1 MGDAKVNAK
10 DNFVWIDLEMTGLDP
25 DKEVIIE
32 IATIITD
39 SQLNI
44 LAEGPDLVLHQP
56 EIYLTR
62 MDDWNRNQHSKSGL
76 INDVRQSMIS
86 LEEAESQTLDFIKQ
100 YGEVKQ
106 NPLCGNAVHHD
117 RRFLIKYMPR
127 IHEFLHYRHVD
138 VSAIKTLVAKWYP
151 KQKEVKKSTSH
162 RALADIRESIEELK
176 YYRQFYFKTA
186 DEVAEVQ
193 VAINDLSKK
202 EKV

>member
-1 MGDAKVNAK
+1 MADTKQTSK

-32 IATIITD
+32 IATIVTD

-44 LAEGPDLVLHQP
+44 IAEGPDLVLHQP

-76 INDVRQSMIS
+76 IDDVRKSMIA
-86 LEEAESQTLDFIKQ
+86 LEAAESQTLDFIRQ
-100 YGEVKQ
+100 FCETKQ

-117 RRFLIKYMPR
+117 RRFLIKYMPK
-127 IHEFLHYRHVD
+127 IHEFLHYRHID
-138 VSAIKTLVAKWYP
+138 VSTVKTLVQKWYP

-162 RALADIRESIEELK
+162 RALSDIRESIEELRF
-176 YYRQFYFKTA
+176 YRANYFKTA
-186 DEVAEVQ
+186 EEITSTAPISFPV
-193 VAINDLSKK
+193 
-202 EKV
+202 

>member
-1 MGDAKVNAK
+1 MADTKQTSK

-32 IATIITD
+32 IATIVTD

-44 LAEGPDLVLHQP
+44 IAEGPDLVLHQP

-76 INDVRQSMIS
+76 IDDVRKSMIA
-86 LEEAESQTLDFIKQ
+86 LEAAESQTLDFIRQ
-100 YGEVKQ
+100 FCETKQ

-117 RRFLIKYMPR
+117 RRFLIKYMPK
-127 IHEFLHYRHVD
+127 IHEFLHYRHID
-138 VSAIKTLVAKWYP
+138 VSTVKTLVQKWYP

-162 RALADIRESIEELK
+162 RALSDIRESIEELRF
-176 YYRQFYFKTA
+176 YRANYFKTA
-186 DEVAEVQ
+186 EEITSAAPISFPV
-193 VAINDLSKK
+193 
-202 EKV
+202 

>member
-1 MGDAKVNAK
+1 MADTKQTSK

-32 IATIITD
+32 IATIVTD

-44 LAEGPDLVLHQP
+44 IAEGPDLVLHQP

-76 INDVRQSMIS
+76 IDDVRKSMIA
-86 LEEAESQTLDFIKQ
+86 LEAAESQTLDFIRQ
-100 YGEVKQ
+100 FCETKQ

-117 RRFLIKYMPR
+117 RRFLIKYMPK
-127 IHEFLHYRHVD
+127 IHEFLHYRHID
-138 VSAIKTLVAKWYP
+138 VSTVKTLVQKWYP

-162 RALADIRESIEELK
+162 RALSDIRESIEELRF
-176 YYRQFYFKTA
+176 YRANYFKTA
-186 DEVAEVQ
+186 EEITSAASISFPV
-193 VAINDLSKK
+193 
-202 EKV
+202 

>member
-1 MGDAKVNAK
+1 MTNTKLNSK

-32 IATIITD
+32 IATIVTD

-76 INDVRQSMIS
+76 IDDVRRSMIS
-86 LEEAESQTLDFIKQ
+86 LEAAESQTLDFIKQ
-100 YGEVKQ
+100 FCEAKQ

-117 RRFLIKYMPR
+117 RRFLIKYMPK
-127 IHEFLHYRHVD
+127 IHEFLHYRHID
-138 VSAIKTLVAKWYP
+138 VSTIKTLAQKWYP

-162 RALADIRESIEELK
+162 RALSDIRESIEELRF
-176 YYRQFYFKTA
+176 YRANYFKSVE
-186 DEVAEVQ
+186 EVAAALASSPQ
-193 VAINDLSKK
+193 G
-202 EKV
+202 

>member
-1 MGDAKVNAK
+1 MADTKQTSK

-32 IATIITD
+32 IATIVTD

-44 LAEGPDLVLHQP
+44 IAEGPDLVLHQP

-76 INDVRQSMIS
+76 IDDVRKSMIA
-86 LEEAESQTLDFIKQ
+86 LEAAESQTLDFIRQ
-100 YGEVKQ
+100 FCETKQ

-117 RRFLIKYMPR
+117 RRFLIKYMPK
-127 IHEFLHYRHVD
+127 IHEFLHYRHID
-138 VSAIKTLVAKWYP
+138 VSTVKTLVQKWYP

-162 RALADIRESIEELK
+162 RALSDIRESIEELRF
-176 YYRQFYFKTA
+176 YRANYFKTA
-186 DEVAEVQ
+186 DEISSATP
-193 VAINDLSKK
+193 LSFP
-202 EKV
+202 V

>member
-1 MGDAKVNAK
+1 MTESKTTSK
-10 DNFVWIDLEMTGLDP
+10 DHFVWIDLEMTGLDP

-44 LAEGPDLVLHQP
+44 VAEGPDLVLHQP

-76 INDVRQSMIS
+76 TDDVRKSMIS
-86 LEEAESQTLDFIKQ
+86 LEAAESQTLDFIRH
-100 YGEVKQ
+100 YCEAKQ

-117 RRFLIKYMPR
+117 RRFLIKYMPK

-138 VSAIKTLVAKWYP
+138 VSTIKTLVAKWYP
-151 KQKEVKKSTSH
+151 KQKEVKKNTSH
-162 RALADIRESIEELK
+162 RALADIRESIEELRL
-176 YYRQFYFKTA
+176 YRQCYFKKPE
-186 DEVAEVQ
+186 DVQ
-193 VAINDLSKK
+193 LS
-202 EKV
+202 EITSSRV

>member
-1 MGDAKVNAK
+1 MADAKLTSK

-32 IATIITD
+32 IATIVTD

-76 INDVRQSMIS
+76 IDDVRKSMIS
-86 LEEAESQTLDFIKQ
+86 LEAAEAQTLDFIRQ
-100 YGEVKQ
+100 FCETKQ

-117 RRFLIKYMPR
+117 RRFLIKYMPK
-127 IHEFLHYRHVD
+127 IHEFLHYRHID
-138 VSAIKTLVAKWYP
+138 VSTVKTLVQKWYP

-162 RALADIRESIEELK
+162 RALSDIRESIEELRF
-176 YYRQFYFKTA
+176 YRANYFKAA
-186 DEVAEVQ
+186 DEVVIPAAANSQ
-193 VAINDLSKK
+193 G
-202 EKV
+202 

>member
-1 MGDAKVNAK
+1 MADTKLNSK
-10 DNFVWIDLEMTGLDP
+10 DNFVWIDLEMSGLDP

-32 IATIITD
+32 IATIVTD

-76 INDVRQSMIS
+76 IDDVRKSMIS
-86 LEEAESQTLDFIKQ
+86 LEAAESQTLDFIRQ
-100 YGEVKQ
+100 FCETKQ

-117 RRFLIKYMPR
+117 RRFLIKYMPK
-127 IHEFLHYRHVD
+127 IHEFLHYRHID
-138 VSAIKTLVAKWYP
+138 VSTVKTLAQKWYP

-162 RALADIRESIEELK
+162 RALSDIRESIEELRF
-176 YYRQFYFKTA
+176 YRANYFKSA
-186 DEVAEVQ
+186 EEVATALASSQ
-193 VAINDLSKK
+193 A
-202 EKV
+202 

>member
-1 MGDAKVNAK
+1 MTNTKLNSK

-32 IATIITD
+32 IATIVTD

-76 INDVRQSMIS
+76 IDDVRKSMIS
-86 LEEAESQTLDFIKQ
+86 LEAAESQTLDFIKQ
-100 YGEVKQ
+100 FCETKQ

-117 RRFLIKYMPR
+117 RRFLIKYMPK
-127 IHEFLHYRHVD
+127 IHEYLHYRHID
-138 VSAIKTLVAKWYP
+138 VSAIKTLAQKWYP

-162 RALADIRESIEELK
+162 RALSDIRESIEELRF
-176 YYRQFYFKTA
+176 YRANYFKSA
-186 DEVAEVQ
+186 EEVAAALASSSQ
-193 VAINDLSKK
+193 G
-202 EKV
+202 